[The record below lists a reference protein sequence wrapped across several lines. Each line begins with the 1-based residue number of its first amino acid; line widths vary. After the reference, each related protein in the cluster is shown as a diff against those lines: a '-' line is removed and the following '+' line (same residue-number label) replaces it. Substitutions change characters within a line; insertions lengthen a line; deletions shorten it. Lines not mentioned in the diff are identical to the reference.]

1 MREVWYW
8 SQNGKVIDFTED
20 SKKIGERPGQSMHST
35 FVLIKKWDAAKNKIT
50 YLENILKNG

>member
-1 MREVWYW
+1 MREIWYW

-20 SKKIGERPGQSMHST
+20 SKKIDERPGQLMHST
-35 FVLIKKWDAAKNKIT
+35 FVLTKKWDASKNKIT